1 MQIRS
6 HGPSGWLVWVGSHI
20 SPSVRRTVAISGSRP
35 RDYPHRWILSRVRC
49 IAWFGLLGQ
58 GTHIDSFG
66 IAPELVGA
74 KLARIRVIV
83 VRIEDMRADW
93 NDVVFSIHNDFE
105 RRFTLHM
112 DSPRSTKPQE
122 IRLPCSFNLRTRY
135 REASNHH
142 RPATLTSDK
151 SLGDGAEN
159 EYGNEDR
166 YAKGCLDGSSHL
178 LPELVFIRSV

>member
-1 MQIRS
+1 MPI
-6 HGPSGWLVWVGSHI
+6 GSDQ
-20 SPSVRRTVAISGSRP
+20 RLATAGLAILG
-35 RDYPHRWILSRVRC
+35 ILSRVRC
-49 IAWFGLLGQ
+49 IGWFGLLGQ
-58 GTHIDSFG
+58 GTHIDSLG
-66 IAPELVGA
+66 IAPKLVGA

-135 REASNHH
+135 RKASNHH

-178 LPELVFIRSV
+178 LPERPRSPGRGKRL

>member
-1 MQIRS
+1 
-6 HGPSGWLVWVGSHI
+6 
-20 SPSVRRTVAISGSRP
+20 
-35 RDYPHRWILSRVRC
+35 
-49 IAWFGLLGQ
+49 
-58 GTHIDSFG
+58 
-66 IAPELVGA
+66 
-74 KLARIRVIV
+74 
-83 VRIEDMRADW
+83 MRADW

-135 REASNHH
+135 RKASNHH

-178 LPELVFIRSV
+178 LPERQS

>member
-1 MQIRS
+1 
-6 HGPSGWLVWVGSHI
+6 
-20 SPSVRRTVAISGSRP
+20 
-35 RDYPHRWILSRVRC
+35 
-49 IAWFGLLGQ
+49 
-58 GTHIDSFG
+58 
-66 IAPELVGA
+66 
-74 KLARIRVIV
+74 
-83 VRIEDMRADW
+83 MRADW

-112 DSPRSTKPQE
+112 DSPRSAKPQE

-135 REASNHH
+135 RKASNHH

-159 EYGNEDR
+159 EYGNGDR

-178 LPELVFIRSV
+178 LPERPGSAARSRRRMI